1 MMTPRPVAALVA
13 AALVVFA
20 VSLVMLPSAPAFAA
34 AGAIAVDD
42 EEGQGAKE
50 VGYGVGEG
58 ATRAEAAKHALAERK
73 KAGNKDCKVA
83 VRYDT
88 CGAYAASKKHSGIGF
103 GKTKAIATKKALD
116 ECGIG
121 ACRIVVAD
129 CVGD

>member
-20 VSLVMLPSAPAFAA
+20 FSLVMLPSAPAFAA
-34 AGAIAVDD
+34 GAIAVDD
-42 EEGQGAKE
+42 EEGQSAKE
-50 VGYGVGEG
+50 TGYGVGEG
-58 ATRAEAAKHALAERK
+58 ATRAEAAKHALAECK
-73 KAGNKDCKVA
+73 KAGNKDCKVV

-116 ECGIG
+116 ECGIS

-129 CVGD
+129 CVGE